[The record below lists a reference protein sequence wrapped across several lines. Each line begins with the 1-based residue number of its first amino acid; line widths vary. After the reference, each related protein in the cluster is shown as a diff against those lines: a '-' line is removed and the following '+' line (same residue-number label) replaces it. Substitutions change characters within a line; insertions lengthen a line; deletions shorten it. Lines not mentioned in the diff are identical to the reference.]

1 MRTIGLLG
9 GMSWESTASYY
20 RTINRVVGERLG
32 GLHSARIVLYSVEFH
47 EMELLQREGRWT
59 EAGEILAD
67 AARRL
72 EHAGAECLVICAN
85 TMHKVAPQIEDA
97 VAIPLLHIADVTAQ
111 RILAADM
118 RTVGLLG
125 TRYTMEMDFYRR
137 RLEERFGLAVR
148 TPGEADREIINRV
161 IFDELCRGVVREE
174 SRTDYVRIVEDLV
187 RDGAESII
195 LGCTEISMLLG
206 PDDVHVPL
214 FDTAAIHAEAAAAWA
229 LGEDAAV
236 NGPSD

>member
-1 MRTIGLLG
+1 MKTIGLLG

-47 EMELLQREGRWT
+47 EMERLQREGRWA

-85 TMHKVAPQIEDA
+85 TMHKVAPQIEEA

-111 RILAADM
+111 RIRAADM

-125 TRYTMEMDFYRR
+125 TRYTMEMDFYRK
-137 RLEERFGLAVR
+137 RLEDRFGLTVR
-148 TPGEADREIINRV
+148 TPGGADREIINRV

-206 PDDVHVPL
+206 PGDVHVPL
-214 FDTAAIHAEAAAAWA
+214 FDTAAIHAEAAATWA